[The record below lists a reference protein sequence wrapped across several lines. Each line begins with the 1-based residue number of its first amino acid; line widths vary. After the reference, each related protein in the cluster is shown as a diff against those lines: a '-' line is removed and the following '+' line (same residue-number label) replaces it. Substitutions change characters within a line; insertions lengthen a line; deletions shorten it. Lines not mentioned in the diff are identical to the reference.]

1 MARGPTGVIGR
12 LSAVVL
18 VLGATAVWPVRES
31 WPAVGSSAPV
41 DVAHGSLRARTA
53 VAHDV
58 RYEQGSEVVLRMGSL
73 ELLDAELVP
82 RPGVVIRVGNSRFS
96 GTVVLE
102 ARSVS
107 GRLFGRVP
115 ITLAANALPLSL
127 PAPSVTLTDV
137 VAEDV
142 RLDASTATVS
152 RFALERQR

>member
-1 MARGPTGVIGR
+1 MIGR

-18 VLGATAVWPVRES
+18 VLGATAMWPVQET
-31 WPAVGSSAPV
+31 WPMVESSAPT
-41 DVAHGSLRARTA
+41 DVTRGFIRARTA

-58 RYEQGSEVVLRMGSL
+58 RYEQGSRVVLRMGSL

-82 RPGVVIRVGNSRFS
+82 RPGVVIRVGSSRFS
-96 GTVVLE
+96 GGVVLE
-102 ARSVS
+102 AESLS
-107 GRLFGRVP
+107 GKLFDGVP
-115 ITLAANALPLSL
+115 ITLTANPLPLSL

-152 RFALERQR
+152 RFTVERQR